1 MPFAKPVAHH
11 PRVSAYRKK
20 ARSACAAT
28 ETDLRF
34 HPLTPFMPWNYKNRN
49 LLTAKALKVGRVGK
63 NRENRRV
70 LLPKC
75 YQNAC
80 YQFATKLIRAEG

>member
-1 MPFAKPVAHH
+1 MV
-11 PRVSAYRKK
+11 
-20 ARSACAAT
+20 
-28 ETDLRF
+28 DLVGIE
-34 HPLTPFMPWNYKNRN
+34 PTTSSMPWNYKNRN
-49 LLTAKALKVGRVGK
+49 LLTAQALKVGRVGK

-80 YQFATKLIRAEG
+80 YQFATKTDSGRGLTAGDQPLFIL

>member
-1 MPFAKPVAHH
+1 MDLAGIEP
-11 PRVSAYRKK
+11 
-20 ARSACAAT
+20 AT
-28 ETDLRF
+28 SS
-34 HPLTPFMPWNYKNRN
+34 MPWNYKNRN
-49 LLTAKALKVGRVGK
+49 SLTAKASKVGRVGK

-70 LLPKC
+70 LLAKR

>member
-1 MPFAKPVAHH
+1 MDLAGIEP
-11 PRVSAYRKK
+11 
-20 ARSACAAT
+20 AT
-28 ETDLRF
+28 SS
-34 HPLTPFMPWNYKNRN
+34 MPWNSNNRN